1 MWVDSDVAPGDPAS
15 RLEATALLQ
24 HGAFTRQQALAAGWS
39 AAVIDT
45 CLRNGSWQQL
55 GRGVY
60 AVTAALPTPQL
71 DRHRLDV
78 AARLLAL
85 APDHVASHR
94 SAALLHGWPV
104 LGSPPLQPLLTR
116 SPRRPSDASSSRF
129 VRVATLADTDIVH
142 VEGLLVTSPA
152 WTVVDVARHEQHRSA
167 VVVGDAA
174 LRAGL
179 DPEQLVEIAGRCRTW
194 PGGAAALQVVR
205 FADGR
210 ADGPLESI
218 ARVAFAALGLPAPEL
233 QVSVRDLEGRLI
245 GIVDFLWRAQ
255 RTVCEMDGLLKY
267 DGDPFALRREKERED
282 DLRRSGLEVVRG
294 LWSETYLRP
303 ALLCQRVQEAFSLA
317 ARLRDLPVRHLL
329 PPAA

>member
-1 MWVDSDVAPGDPAS
+1 MDSEMAPGDQAS
-15 RLEATALLQ
+15 RLAATALLQ
-24 HGAFTRQQALAAGWS
+24 HGAFTRSQALAAGWS
-39 AAVIDT
+39 AAAIDT

-60 AVTAALPTPQL
+60 AVTAALPTPRR
-71 DRHRLDV
+71 DRHRLAV

-85 APDHVASHR
+85 APDHVASHP
-94 SAALLHGWPV
+94 SPALLHGWPV
-104 LGSPPLQPLLTR
+104 LGSPPPQPLITR
-116 SPRRPSDASSSRF
+116 SPRTPSDASSTRF
-129 VRVATLADTDIVH
+129 IRVATLAETDIVH
-142 VEGLLVTSPA
+142 VEGLRVTSPA
-152 WTVVDVARHEQHRSA
+152 RTVVDIVRHEQRRAA

-179 DPEQLVEIAGRCRTW
+179 DREQLAEVAGRCRTW
-194 PGGAAALQVVR
+194 PGGAAGLQVVR

-218 ARVAFAALGLPAPEL
+218 ARVAFAALELPAPEL
-233 QVSVRDLEGRLI
+233 QVEVRDLEGRLI

-267 DGDPFALRREKERED
+267 DRDPFALRREKERED
-282 DLRRSGLEVVRG
+282 DLRRSGLEVVPG
-294 LWSETYLRP
+294 LWSETYPRP
-303 ALLCQRVQEAFSLA
+303 ELLGWRIREAFSLA